1 MQSRLRI
8 DEQPGHL
15 IRRAHQISV
24 ARFHE
29 ALGREVTPVQ
39 YAALR
44 LLQDRPGIDQAT
56 LAHEVA
62 LDTSTAAD
70 IAARLEAKG
79 WISRRV
85 MARGQ
90 RCLAL
95 TAQGAAVLEGLVPGI
110 ERLQQGLLGKLRPEE
125 QADFMRLLAKF
136 VGADGERPA
145 RPGA

>member
-1 MQSRLRI
+1 
-8 DEQPGHL
+8 
-15 IRRAHQISV
+15 
-24 ARFHE
+24 
-29 ALGREVTPVQ
+29 
-39 YAALR
+39 
-44 LLQDRPGIDQAT
+44 
-56 LAHEVA
+56 
-62 LDTSTAAD
+62 
-70 IAARLEAKG
+70 
-79 WISRRV
+79 

-145 RPGA
+145 QPGA